1 MACHFTYR
9 LEGSGIIFGTNNT
22 AMTNTDGSEFNDS
35 DYLSN
40 DWATVFK
47 KIKVDAAIKGLS
59 NVAVVFET
67 YFFDEQRPSDVPIEE
82 YTIGD
87 GGGHTLIGYNFSS
100 KNFTITHFD
109 SKVNPITKNPLTDYR
124 FDSGAASINDFC
136 THAVR
141 DLYTGYMDSLEARLT
156 MQYLVSSMGGPKIT
170 LSGEKAYVGSA
181 IPVNRLSEVP
191 MDQLTKLLSIT
202 ISWHIGLGLLMTLC
216 TSSDSELGM
225 CTVREVSLNDG
236 VKVSTLSYDSTG
248 AVTTSLMDT
257 TATVSID
264 LNTIDDYWARRAKAL
279 KLKYYYL

>member
-22 AMTNTDGSEFNDS
+22 AMTNTDGSVFDDS

-47 KIKVDAAIKGLS
+47 KIKVDTAIKGLS

-124 FDSGAASINDFC
+124 FDSGA
-136 THAVR
+136 
-141 DLYTGYMDSLEARLT
+141 
-156 MQYLVSSMGGPKIT
+156 
-170 LSGEKAYVGSA
+170 
-181 IPVNRLSEVP
+181 
-191 MDQLTKLLSIT
+191 
-202 ISWHIGLGLLMTLC
+202 
-216 TSSDSELGM
+216 
-225 CTVREVSLNDG
+225 
-236 VKVSTLSYDSTG
+236 
-248 AVTTSLMDT
+248 VTTSLMDT